1 MSIINEEA
9 VFGMVA
15 PNPFLFYYFLWE
27 YMFCLC
33 LFWFT
38 PPFSGTHLGCK
49 TSAMCTMAWL
59 VSASN
64 VQVVVDHLCKLG
76 KAGDQYGNLPLL
88 IMKYVSKGIVIK
100 FLDCV

>member
-1 MSIINEEA
+1 VSIINEEA
-9 VFGMVA
+9 VSGMIA
-15 PNPFLFYYFLWE
+15 PNPILFCYFLWE

-33 LFWFT
+33 LFWFAV
-38 PPFSGTHLGCK
+38 PFSGTHLGCK
-49 TSAMCTMAWL
+49 TRAMCIMAWL

-64 VQVVVDHLCKLG
+64 VQVVVDHLCKLE
-76 KAGDQYGNLPLL
+76 KADDQYGNLPLL